1 MSEEA
6 KKSLDQIGDKLA
18 SLPEEVAA
26 DALAQFTARMEGFA
40 EGFQAGK
47 AHATQPGT

>member
-6 KKSLDQIGDKLA
+6 KTALDQIGDKLKG
-18 SLPEEVAA
+18 LPKDVAN
-26 DALAQFTARMEGFA
+26 DVLAQYTARMEGFA

-47 AHATQPGT
+47 THATQPGT